1 MSMNQIKVA
10 IIEISG
16 FLELC
21 EIKQYKKQSSEQF
34 AVVHYFLNGQRLKIK
49 EK

>member
-10 IIEISG
+10 VMAISG
-16 FLELC
+16 FLELL
-21 EIKQYKKQSSEQF
+21 EMKQYKNQSSEQF
-34 AVVHYFLNGQRLKIK
+34 AVVHYSINNQRLKIK

>member
-1 MSMNQIKVA
+1 MNMNQIKVA
-10 IIEISG
+10 IMAISG

-21 EIKQYKKQSSEQF
+21 EIKQYKRPSSEQF
-34 AVVHYFLNGQRLKIK
+34 AVVHYFIGNPRLKIK